1 MIKTQPIKKYIAP
14 AIVATSIAVFS
25 PVLIDEAS
33 AHGGPD
39 IEETSN
45 TEVNTSS
52 SSESSEAVSG
62 GATLLGNVDVT
73 NLQEQLN
80 ENGQD
85 IAVDGINGKDTKKSV
100 KAVQEDNGIQ
110 VDGIVGD
117 DTKDALGLSTA
128 SASNDE
134 AEETTDSNEDA
145 VETEKEEEAQGTE
158 ETTEA
163 NEGDPKAPNKLAEED
178 QEGEEEGT
186 TTFTNAGNDATT
198 GDSVTKAYSL
208 VGTTYVFGGYN
219 PETGLDSS
227 GFINAVF
234 SDKDL
239 ERTHEGMWAS
249 NGTQVDDP
257 QPGDVVFFEGTY
269 KDGVSHSGVYVGN
282 GNMVHAGNEDTGVEE
297 TSMEIGYWADKYI
310 GAKRF

>member
-85 IAVDGINGKDTKKSV
+85 IAVDGINGKDTKKGV
-100 KAVQEDNGIQ
+100 KDVQKSAGIKE
-110 VDGIVGD
+110 DGIVGD

-134 AEETTDSNEDA
+134 SSSSSDSDDSSNNNEEVEATSTGSSNDSGN
-145 VETEKEEEAQGTE
+145 EEAG
-158 ETTEA
+158 
-163 NEGDPKAPNKLAEED
+163 EGDPHAPAPMSLGANEDSAPAADGSAVGKA
-178 QEGEEEGT
+178 Q
-186 TTFTNAGNDATT
+186 
-198 GDSVTKAYSL
+198 SL
-208 VGTTYVFGGYN
+208 VGTPYVFGGDD
-219 PETGLDSS
+219 PATGLDSS

-234 SDKDL
+234 SDKGL
-239 ERTHEGMWAS
+239 ERTHEGMWATD
-249 NGTQVDDP
+249 GTKVGDP

-269 KDGVSHSGVYVGN
+269 KDGVSHSGVYIGD
-282 GNMVHAGNEDTGVEE
+282 GQMIHAGNEGTGVEE